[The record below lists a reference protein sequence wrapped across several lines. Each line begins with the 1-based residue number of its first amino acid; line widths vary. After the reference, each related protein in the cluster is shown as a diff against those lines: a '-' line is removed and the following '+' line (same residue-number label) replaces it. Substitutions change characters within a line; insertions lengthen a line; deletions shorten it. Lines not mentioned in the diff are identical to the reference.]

1 MPITS
6 VEKDPDN
13 LTMTVTAEFGVPLRR
28 LWDAYADPRQLE
40 RFWGPPTYPATFVRH
55 DFAEGGRSD
64 YYMTGP
70 EGDKSAGFWEFI
82 RVEELKSFEVRDGF
96 STDDGTPNDTMPSM
110 RMVFSF
116 EETPNGSRVTTAT
129 HFGSADELEQ
139 LLAMGMDEGMS
150 QAMGQMDEVL
160 ADLASFAVGSG
171 TQTQIISETLVRV
184 SRVIRG
190 SLDQV
195 WRAHHDADLL
205 RRWQLGPDD
214 WRMVTCEVAED
225 VGDTYVFEWET
236 DEGEH
241 RFGFTG
247 ELLESAS
254 PYREVTTEQMIGTDG
269 PRTTNELTLTPV
281 EGGTLLSILITYP
294 DAELRD
300 QILAT
305 GMTDGMEASYAR
317 LEEEVL
323 TAV

>member
-6 VEKDPDN
+6 VEKDPEA
-13 LTMTVTAEFGVPLRR
+13 LTLTVTAEFTAPLRR

-55 DFAEGGRSD
+55 DFAVGGRSD

-70 EGDKSAGFWEFI
+70 EGDKSAGYWEFL
-82 RVEELKSFEVRDGF
+82 RVDELRCFEVRDGF
-96 STDDGTPNDTMPSM
+96 STDDGSPNESMPSM
-110 RMVFSF
+110 RMVFDF
-116 EETPNGSRVTTAT
+116 AETTTGSRVTTTT
-129 HFGSADELEQ
+129 HFGSAEELEQ
-139 LLAMGMDEGMS
+139 LLRMGMDEGMS
-150 QAMGQMDEVL
+150 LAMGQMDEVL
-160 ADLASFAVGSG
+160 ADLTSFAAGQG
-171 TQTQIISETLVRV
+171 TQTQIISDTLVRV

-195 WRAHHDADLL
+195 WRAHHDAELL
-205 RRWQLGPDD
+205 RRWQLGPDG
-214 WRMVTCEVAED
+214 WRMVTCEVAEK
-225 VGDTYVFEWET
+225 VGDSYVFEWET
-236 DEGEH
+236 DAGEH

-254 PYREVTTEQMIGTDG
+254 PYREVTTEQMIGIEG
-269 PRTTNELTLTPV
+269 PGTTNELTLTAV
-281 EGGTLLSILITYP
+281 DGGTLLSLLISYP

-317 LEEEVL
+317 LEDQIL
-323 TAV
+323 TPA

>member
-6 VEKDPDN
+6 VEKDPDA

-55 DFAEGGRSD
+55 DFAEGGRSE

-70 EGDKSAGFWEFI
+70 EGDKSAGFWEFLSI
-82 RVEELKSFEVRDGF
+82 DELKSFEVRDGF
-96 STDDGTPNDTMPSM
+96 ATDDGTPNPSMPSM

-116 EETPNGSRVTTAT
+116 DETPTGSRVTTTT
-129 HFGSADELEQ
+129 HFGSTDELEQ

-150 QAMGQMDEVL
+150 LAMGQMDEVL
-160 ADLASFAVGSG
+160 ADLTSFTAGDG
-171 TQTQIISETLVRV
+171 TRTQIISDTLVRV

-190 SLDQV
+190 SVEQV
-195 WRAHHDADLL
+195 WRAHNDPELL
-205 RRWQLGPDD
+205 RRWLLGPDG
-214 WRMVTCEVAED
+214 WRMATCEVAANA
-225 VGDTYVFEWET
+225 GDTYVYEWET
-236 DEGEH
+236 LEGEN

-247 ELLESAS
+247 ELLASAS
-254 PYREVTTEQMIGTDG
+254 PYREVTTEQMIGVDG
-269 PRTTNELTLTPV
+269 PSVTNELTLTPV
-281 EGGTLLSILITYP
+281 EEGTLLSILITYP
-294 DAELRD
+294 NAELRD

-317 LEEEVL
+317 LEEQVL
-323 TAV
+323 TTA

>member
-6 VEKDPDN
+6 VEKDPGA
-13 LTMTVTAEFGVPLRR
+13 LTITVTAEFEVPLRR

-70 EGDKSAGFWEFI
+70 EGDKSAGFWEFLS
-82 RVEELKSFEVRDGF
+82 VDELTSFEVRDGF
-96 STDDGTPNDTMPSM
+96 SADDGTPDPSMPSM

-116 EETPNGSRVTTAT
+116 DETPTGSRVTTTT

-139 LLAMGMDEGMS
+139 LLAMGMDEGMRL
-150 QAMGQMDEVL
+150 AMGQIDEVL
-160 ADLASFAVGSG
+160 ADLTSFATGSG
-171 TQTQIISETLVRV
+171 TQTQIISDTLVRV

-190 SLDQV
+190 SVEQV
-195 WRAHHDADLL
+195 WRAHHDPELL
-205 RRWQLGPDD
+205 RRWLLGPDG
-214 WRMVTCEVAED
+214 WRMATCEVAAN
-225 VGDTYVFEWET
+225 VGDTYVYEWET
-236 DEGEH
+236 LEGEH

-247 ELLESAS
+247 ELLASAS
-254 PYREVTTEQMIGTDG
+254 PYREVTTEQMIGVDG
-269 PRTTNELTLTPV
+269 PSTTNELTLTPV
-281 EGGTLLSILITYP
+281 EDGTLLSILITYP
-294 DAELRD
+294 NAELRD

-317 LEEEVL
+317 LEEQVL